1 MREKEDSMICVP
13 LNNSEDGGNIIE
25 KVNTGD
31 WWEQFG
37 QGIMFFALDIL
48 ILR

>member
-1 MREKEDSMICVP
+1 MARLENLVINFMWHMREKEDSMICVP

-31 WWEQFG
+31 W
-37 QGIMFFALDIL
+37 
-48 ILR
+48 